1 MVRKFLNTSL
11 LTSNFLFIRKNRAVV
26 IAYVGGFYAWS
37 FSLNYC
43 SLWWKKGCEEQNRYK
58 YIVPIFLTT
67 LSSSS
72 STFDSKET
80 CLHVCWECVLF
91 QKQVYSEFGHREMAA
106 TLLTFIFVSN
116 ILLHSLLLKHL
127 IIWNLWTL
135 FWVFPTKI

>member
-58 YIVPIFLTT
+58 YSDDILYQFFSPPSPPPLLHLTQKK
-67 LSSSS
+67 LACMFVESVSS
-72 STFDSKET
+72 FKSKSIQNLDIEKWQRRYFHFCYFT
-80 CLHVCWECVLF
+80 SF
-91 QKQVYSEFGHREMAA
+91 APFF
-106 TLLTFIFVSN
+106 TLL
-116 ILLHSLLLKHL
+116 
-127 IIWNLWTL
+127 WWWYELWYG
-135 FWVFPTKI
+135 